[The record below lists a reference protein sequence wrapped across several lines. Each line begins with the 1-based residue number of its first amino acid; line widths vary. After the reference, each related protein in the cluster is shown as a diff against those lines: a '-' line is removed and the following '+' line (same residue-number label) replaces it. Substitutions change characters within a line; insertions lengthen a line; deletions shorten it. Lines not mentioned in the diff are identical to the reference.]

1 MNEFYPDPYDPY
13 TGFGAGANYQQTDQ
27 DPAIRISRIGCLFS
41 IIGLLMA
48 IAAITLC
55 AIFL

>member
-13 TGFGAGANYQQTDQ
+13 IGFGAGVNYQQTDP
-27 DPAIRISRIGCLFS
+27 DTAIRISRLGCLFS
-41 IIGLLMA
+41 IIVLLSA